1 MNDKLKSILI
11 PFLLLTMV
19 TAQFRNDVQTGE
31 IPNNLNG
38 KLESKHSIS
47 MFDPQRFDIS
57 HGLSMSMVSN
67 GTNLYSLTGLSNRLS
82 YLALDN
88 LMIDANVTLYKSQT
102 PFQQQNKL
110 IDQLDL
116 GLDASITYKPTKNS
130 FLQVR
135 FQNLPHNQKYQNSSP
150 FNMRFIQ

>member
-11 PFLLLTMV
+11 LFLLLTMV
-19 TAQFRNDVQTGE
+19 PAQFRNDVQTGE

-47 MFDPQRFDIS
+47 MFDSQRFDFS

-67 GTNLYSLTGLSNRLS
+67 GDHLYSLTGLSNRLS

>member
-1 MNDKLKSILI
+1 MNGKLKSILI
-11 PFLLLTMV
+11 LFLLLTILP
-19 TAQFRNDVQTGE
+19 AQFRTDVQTGE

-38 KLESKHSIS
+38 ELESKHSIS
-47 MFDPQRFDIS
+47 IFDSQRLDFS

-67 GTNLYSLTGLSNRLS
+67 GTHLYSLTGLSSRVS
-82 YLALDN
+82 YSALDN

-102 PFQQQNKL
+102 PFQQHNKL
-110 IDQLDL
+110 IDQLNL

-135 FQNLPHNQKYQNSSP
+135 FQNLPYNQKYQNSSP

>member
-1 MNDKLKSILI
+1 MNGKLKSILI
-11 PFLLLTMV
+11 LFLLLTILP
-19 TAQFRNDVQTGE
+19 AQFRTDVQTGE

-38 KLESKHSIS
+38 ELESKHSIS
-47 MFDPQRFDIS
+47 IFDSQRLDFS

-67 GTNLYSLTGLSNRLS
+67 GTHLYSLTGLSSRVS
-82 YLALDN
+82 YSALDN

-102 PFQQQNKL
+102 PFQQHNKL
-110 IDQLDL
+110 IDQLNL

-135 FQNLPHNQKYQNSSP
+135 LQNLPYNQKYQNSSP
-150 FNMRFIQ
+150 FNTRFIQ

>member
-1 MNDKLKSILI
+1 MSDKLKSILI
-11 PFLLLTMV
+11 LFLLLTILP
-19 TAQFRNDVQTGE
+19 AQFRTDVQTGE

-38 KLESKHSIS
+38 ELESKHSIS
-47 MFDPQRFDIS
+47 IFDSQRFDFS

-67 GTNLYSLTGLSNRLS
+67 GTNLYSLTGLSSRVS
-82 YLALDN
+82 YSALNN

-102 PFQQQNKL
+102 PFQQHNKL
-110 IDQLDL
+110 IDQLNL

-135 FQNLPHNQKYQNSSP
+135 LQNLPYNQKYQNSSP
-150 FNMRFIQ
+150 FNTRFIQ